1 MTTNQIQI
9 NQIQINPI
17 NLIEEKNWTSWDDV
31 ENEIESIRE
40 EFDLVDSTSI
50 WDEAYFKFIEI
61 YLVNPIDLKV
71 HFNN

>member
-17 NLIEEKNWTSWDDV
+17 NLIEEKNWASWDDV

-61 YLVNPIDLKV
+61 YLVNPIDLKI

>member
-31 ENEIESIRE
+31 ENEIELIRE

-50 WDEAYFKFIEI
+50 WDEEYLKFIEI
-61 YLVNPIDLKV
+61 L
-71 HFNN
+71 

>member
-1 MTTNQIQI
+1 MTT

-50 WDEAYFKFIEI
+50 WDEACFKFIEI

>member
-31 ENEIESIRE
+31 ENEIE
-40 EFDLVDSTSI
+40 
-50 WDEAYFKFIEI
+50 
-61 YLVNPIDLKV
+61 
-71 HFNN
+71 

>member
-31 ENEIESIRE
+31 ENEIELIRE